1 MPERDVEVLRVAAG
15 VPAHV
20 LHLHQRVHAREA
32 RGRDRRDVAE
42 DVVRDRHLDRLLG
55 RLVAKERPLE
65 LQEPGGN
72 CIKIGLPGK
81 SILRDYFLENRSSR
95 RPFLLLRISFPGR
108 RIFIQ
113 FIPVF
118 VEARPHRDLDRATCA
133 AVAAQGFPRGGVSL
147 SREFG
152 LAVGGVLL
160 RGRSGRA
167 FSGVAKSLVTFL
179 PSK

>member
-72 CIKIGLPGK
+72 CIKIGPTGK
-81 SILRDYFLENRSSR
+81 LILRDYFLENRSSG
-95 RPFLLLRISFPGR
+95 RPFLLLRVSFPGR
-108 RIFIQ
+108 PIFIQ
-113 FIPVF
+113 FVPGGNCIKIGLPGKLILGDNF
-118 VEARPHRDLDRATCA
+118 QENRTSRRP
-133 AVAAQGFPRGGVSL
+133 
-147 SREFG
+147 
-152 LAVGGVLL
+152 
-160 RGRSGRA
+160 
-167 FSGVAKSLVTFL
+167 FL
-179 PSK
+179 